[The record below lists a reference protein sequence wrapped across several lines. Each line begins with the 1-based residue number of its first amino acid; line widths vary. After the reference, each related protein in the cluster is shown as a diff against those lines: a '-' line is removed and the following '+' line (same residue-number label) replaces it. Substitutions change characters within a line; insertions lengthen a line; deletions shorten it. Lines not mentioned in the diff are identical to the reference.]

1 MKCEKIEKQSKIWLW
16 NGIVWGGGS
25 GLFSQWMS
33 CCGQVVERQEGQL
46 IDPSRTRMWPGQPD
60 DRLVRDASRWSTRLP
75 VLRLECNLR
84 CKLLVF
90 RHCHP
95 LVFSPSC
102 REPPKRARCSTT
114 EFGYCAPCFV
124 FVWVFL
130 WICWCWL
137 RSSISSFKPSAQDW
151 FWPGRCLDADA
162 LWPASTVGSVWSAVE
177 LHNGDGPSPVGVGWK
192 HAHTRSPT
200 HGCYQLYRQCSWPDS
215 L

>member
-25 GLFSQWMS
+25 GLFSQWVS

-46 IDPSRTRMWPGQPD
+46 IDPVRTRMWPGQPD
-60 DRLVRDASRWSTRLP
+60 DRRVRDASRWSTRLP

-137 RSSISSFKPSAQDW
+137 RSSISSFKPSAGLVLARSL
-151 FWPGRCLDADA
+151 PGRRCA
-162 LWPASTVGSVWSAVE
+162 LAGVHCRQFVVSGRAAQWRRAVPCGCGMETRTHALTHAWTLPAV
-177 LHNGDGPSPVGVGWK
+177 
-192 HAHTRSPT
+192 
-200 HGCYQLYRQCSWPDS
+200 
-215 L
+215 